1 MPDGQN
7 RRRSQREIREGR
19 APRRLAERCLQEHLH
34 EVGARGGVAAHLTR
48 QLVVG
53 LAVLVLVIASSIV
66 HSDEYSP
73 ASGPYVGAGWGQFDL
88 HLHNLNDVGT
98 AVTDITHSNDDAWK
112 AFVGFRFAP
121 FIGVE
126 AAYVDFGHPNDTF
139 QTSGSSGI
147 YHLKMTGFSPA
158 VIGTIPLGPVEFF
171 GKAGYYFY
179 NLDTRVDFSSGPFLE
194 SRHSRSDFLFGG
206 GLGVTLFHHLNLRAE
221 YERIDIH
228 NASGSDAFWL
238 SPSWRF

>member
-1 MPDGQN
+1 MPL
-7 RRRSQREIREGR
+7 RSYT
-19 APRRLAERCLQEHLH
+19 A
-34 EVGARGGVAAHLTR
+34 
-48 QLVVG
+48 
-53 LAVLVLVIASSIV
+53 
-66 HSDEYSP
+66 DEYSP
-73 ASGPYVGAGWGQFDL
+73 PSGPYVGAGWGQFDL
-88 HLHNLNDVGT
+88 HLHNLNDVGP

-126 AAYVDFGHPNDTF
+126 AAYVDFGHPNDRF
-139 QTSGSSGI
+139 QTSGSNGI

-158 VIGTIPLGPVEFF
+158 VIGTIPLGPVEIFA
-171 GKAGYYFY
+171 KAGYYFY

-194 SRHSRSDFLFGG
+194 SRHSRSDVLFGG

-228 NASGSDAFWL
+228 DASGSDAFWL